1 MTTIS
6 TRRRLAAALLLPF
19 VMVLAGCGKFH
30 AEFDV
35 QSADTMN
42 VSYDFALDEDL
53 ARSGFDTAQ
62 AMCDSLVEEISVAGE
77 LAPDVEAYEEGGQFG
92 CLMTGVMNGDN
103 LPSDITLEEVDGEIH
118 LSIAGLGSVEDL
130 SGPGV
135 DISSFDFRTTFTFP
149 GEVIES
155 SGGQV
160 EGSTVTYTDP
170 QEFASGVDI
179 RAEAGGFPW
188 LIVVVVVVLLGGL
201 LLLLLAVAAFFV
213 IRARRNK
220 SGGAGPPAG
229 YGAAAG
235 AGAGAPVPP
244 AAPQSPQAPQ
254 AASPPP
260 RRSRVAVSR
269 AAVSS
274 GVRPRRLRL
283 RRTRVSSG
291 ASSRRA
297 SSRRRASRAVSRGTS
312 LRRRGSSLSS
322 LRRIRAGDR
331 TAVSLQER
339 CEQGHGSWIGADLN
353 GPLE

>member
-244 AAPQSPQAPQ
+244 APPQSPQAPQ
-254 AASPPP
+254 SPQWGGQPSPAPQQGGGQQWGQASPPP
-260 RRSRVAVSR
+260 PAPHE
-269 AAVSS
+269 
-274 GVRPRRLRL
+274 GQQWGQQP
-283 RRTRVSSG
+283 G
-291 ASSRRA
+291 
-297 SSRRRASRAVSRGTS
+297 
-312 LRRRGSSLSS
+312 
-322 LRRIRAGDR
+322 
-331 TAVSLQER
+331 
-339 CEQGHGSWIGADLN
+339 QGQQPQGQQPPQGQQGGQPWNQPPAPGQQPPQPPQN
-353 GPLE
+353 PGW